1 MRKVRIVAV
10 VIRLGGGDPGARQR
24 GLLPLQLGGP
34 GPPTP
39 MLDDLCLEHVRATL
53 APRQR
58 PRIGVPC
65 AALQFLLL
73 GRDRPLPLTGAAAP
87 CQRKLTAAD
96 RRLSDNGARHTA
108 EGTPRGHAKE
118 RWVVGQDNSA

>member
-10 VIRLGGGDPGARQR
+10 VIRLAEGHQVARQR
-24 GLLPLQLGGP
+24 GMLHLQLVGP
-34 GPPTP
+34 DLQTL
-39 MLDDLCLEHVRATL
+39 MLDDFRLEHVRATL